1 MNDVPRDS
9 QELLGTDGVW
19 RLEAILFELIGDVLG
34 HECSSERKQE
44 GTLVLTRRL
53 KTLTTMLAGVA
64 ALIAPI
70 ILESASLRLECI

>member
-53 KTLTTMLAGVA
+53 KTT
-64 ALIAPI
+64 
-70 ILESASLRLECI
+70 